1 MAADTSKPLDHDTT
15 TRIFE
20 ASKGRKFVLISVFI
34 ALLPFFISLPFMI
47 YLRASKGYTF
57 DAAVL
62 TIVAI
67 LFALWMIF
75 LGAHIL
81 ASLRTRIRLNEQDA
95 DFTLPNWR
103 GPLPLL
109 PYRKISM
116 TYDEVTAIE
125 QRGEIYREMILPVLM
140 RSSSIITRDGTRYV
154 LGYTKEHATDPAFPF
169 SEISHEIAM
178 RSGKPLSDIG
188 TILAGGQYKAALKGS
203 PEWDKE
209 PLSADAVQTAKSAS
223 KKFWWITI
231 AISTVILIV
240 GVLIELWRL
249 GVQGIAQ

>member
-1 MAADTSKPLDHDTT
+1 MAADTSKPIEHDTT
-15 TRIFE
+15 TRIYE
-20 ASKGRKFVLISVFI
+20 ASTGRKFVLISVFV

-47 YLRASKGYTF
+47 WLRASKGFTF
-57 DAAVL
+57 DAVVL
-62 TIVAI
+62 TII
-67 LFALWMIF
+67 SIFFALWMIF

-95 DFTLPNWR
+95 EFTLPNWR
-103 GPLPLL
+103 GPLPLI

-116 TYDEVTAIE
+116 TYDEVSAVE
-125 QRGEIYREMILPVLM
+125 QRGEIYREAILPVLM
-140 RSSSIITRDGTRYV
+140 RSSSIITRDGSRHI
-154 LGYTKEHATDPAFPF
+154 LGYAKEQATDPAFPF

-178 RSGKPLSDIG
+178 RAGLPLSDKG

-203 PEWDKE
+203 PEWDKT
-209 PLSADAVQTAKSAS
+209 PLSPEAIQTAKRAS

-231 AISTVILIV
+231 AISTAILVV
-240 GVLIELWRL
+240 GVCIELWRL